1 MKVGRSRIAQALEE
15 RLASG
20 TSAAKVAKETAAYLL
35 AEGRVGE
42 LDSLMRDIE
51 QLRAD
56 KGIIEVQA
64 RSAFPLSTGSKAD
77 IKTRIKK
84 AYPSAKTIIIDERL
98 DPEVIA
104 GVRLE
109 LANEQL
115 DLSIENKLNR
125 FKQLTAAKE

>member
-1 MKVGRSRIAQALEE
+1 MKIGRSRIAQALEE
-15 RLASG
+15 RLQSGASP
-20 TSAAKVAKETAAYLL
+20 SKVAKETAAYLL
-35 AEGRVGE
+35 AEGRVGD

-56 KGIIEVQA
+56 KGVIEVQA
-64 RSAFPLSTGSKAD
+64 RSAFPLSASSKTD
-77 IKTRIKK
+77 IKTRLKK

-98 DPEVIA
+98 DPSVIA

-115 DLSIENKLNR
+115 DLSIENTLNR